1 MTRFTFVAT
10 ALVIAAAPLQAQK
23 NQPDLVDVARGAQRV
38 VVATVMHVEP
48 VFQVN
53 AHGDQLIV
61 SRTHLRIDEVLKGA
75 RPAAESHDVV
85 MEVEGGTLGDV
96 TLTVSDL
103 PVMTRGER
111 AVVFLR
117 QNSRGAM
124 VPHERGHGI
133 LKLDSSNHVP
143 ESGLSLA
150 AIRKAVSSAR

>member
-1 MTRFTFVAT
+1 MTRLTFAAT
-10 ALVIAAAPLQAQK
+10 ALAIAVAPLQAER
-23 NQPDLVDVARGAQRV
+23 NQPDLIDVARGAQRV
-38 VVATVMHVEP
+38 VIATVTHVEP

-53 AHGDQLIV
+53 EHGDQLIV
-61 SRTHLRIDEVLKGA
+61 SRTYLRVDEVLKGG
-75 RPAAESHDVV
+75 RPAESQDVV

-103 PVMTRGER
+103 PVMARGER

-133 LKLDSSNHVP
+133 LKLDSSDNVRG
-143 ESGLSLA
+143 SGLNLA
-150 AIRKAVSSAR
+150 AIRRAVASAR